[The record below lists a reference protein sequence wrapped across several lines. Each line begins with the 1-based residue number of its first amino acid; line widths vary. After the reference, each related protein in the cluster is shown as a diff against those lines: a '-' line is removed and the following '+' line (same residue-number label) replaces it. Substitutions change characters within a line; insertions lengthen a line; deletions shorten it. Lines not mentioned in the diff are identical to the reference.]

1 MAQKRTLMREN
12 VRSISTKSVSSDEIE
27 TQRKALAAA
36 QRKLDSM
43 AHRILLIRERIAV
56 LRAELAEAKKLH
68 RDSGSRK
75 TERAVMAAV
84 NKVDT
89 AIRRRNKVLENYRE
103 MKQIVRNQ
111 GALCKTLE
119 KKEEAKQKAVAKFL
133 KEWERNYDRE
143 VRMKE
148 KNVRQRKRLARTKAR
163 TE

>member
-12 VRSISTKSVSSDEIE
+12 VKSISTESVSSDEIE
-27 TQRKALAAA
+27 IQRKALAAV

-56 LRAELAEAKKLH
+56 LRDELAEAKQLH
-68 RDSGSRK
+68 RDSSSTK
-75 TERAVMAAV
+75 TERAVTAAV

-89 AIRRRNKVLENYRE
+89 AIRRRNKLLENYRE

-119 KKEEAKQKAVAKFL
+119 KKEEAKQKAVAKFI

-148 KNVRQRKRLARTKAR
+148 KNVRQRKRLVRTKAR